1 MDRFDWGVAVSGCA
15 RTSGVPVVELFSSV
29 FYYNR
34 EGIDE
39 VVIITWS
46 QMSSKGEMSPQSS

>member
-15 RTSGVPVVELFSSV
+15 GTSGVPVVELFSSV

-34 EGIDE
+34 EGVDE

>member
-1 MDRFDWGVAVSGCA
+1 VDRFDWDVVVSGHA

-29 FYYNR
+29 FYYYR

-39 VVIITWS
+39 VVIVTWS
-46 QMSSKGEMSPQSS
+46 